1 MLLHYLRLIKRNFL
15 FVIFFPDDYNYLPD
29 ALPPLPEV
37 PDSGSVLSSVDI
49 PVRCLRNP
57 AFRHAST
64 RYCSAHSM
72 DSSPDSAE
80 RPISYSST
88 SSSAS
93 SRDSHCSLGSRST
106 LVPAPHCNPITTDR
120 DSGAIRLE
128 LVPARQLGCRE
139 EDDRNDRGMDT
150 ERGLGRQTSSQ
161 TPTEHSEPELC
172 LDKGGERTGQVQG
185 PKTYVDRVVQE
196 ILDTER
202 TYVQDLRSIVEV
214 RSTNSQQYA
223 FVIEHNLFQKLGAEG
238 SHIWSG
244 LQRNIRTFGRISTLG
259 LEQVYAL

>member
-1 MLLHYLRLIKRNFL
+1 M
-15 FVIFFPDDYNYLPD
+15 FFFSCFSLDDYNYLPD
-29 ALPPLPEV
+29 VLPPLPEV

-49 PVRCLRNP
+49 PARCLRNQ
-57 AFRHAST
+57 AFHHASF
-64 RYCSAHSM
+64 RYRSALSM
-72 DSSPDSAE
+72 DSSLDSAD

-106 LVPAPHCNPITTDR
+106 LVATPHCNPGAPDQ

-128 LVPARQLGCRE
+128 LVPARQLGCQD
-139 EDDRNDRGMDT
+139 EDERNG
-150 ERGLGRQTSSQ
+150 GGKGQGRHGCKQTVA
-161 TPTEHSEPELC
+161 EHSEPEVGP
-172 LDKGGERTGQVQG
+172 DAEQTRRGQG

-214 RSTNSQQYA
+214 WSHDETSLKACYPKQIYYQSTSANLKHSD
-223 FVIEHNLFQKLGAEG
+223 VI
-238 SHIWSG
+238 
-244 LQRNIRTFGRISTLG
+244 
-259 LEQVYAL
+259 